1 MAGYS
6 TTPLPAKLG
15 IKPGAVVA
23 FRSAPPE
30 FAAALGELP
39 EAVEV
44 KRRAVAPL
52 DVLVAFFSRRPEL
65 ERRLGALSRA
75 VFPAGGLWIAWP
87 KRASG
92 VETDITE
99 DVVRE
104 LALAIGLVDNKVCAI
119 DETWSGLRLVHRLRD
134 RPKR

>member
-6 TTPLPAKLG
+6 TTPLRAKLG

-44 KRRAVAPL
+44 KRRAVPRSTCSL
-52 DVLVAFFSRRPEL
+52 RSFP
-65 ERRLGALSRA
+65 GARSSSE
-75 VFPAGGLWIAWP
+75 G
-87 KRASG
+87 
-92 VETDITE
+92 
-99 DVVRE
+99 
-104 LALAIGLVDNKVCAI
+104 
-119 DETWSGLRLVHRLRD
+119 
-134 RPKR
+134 